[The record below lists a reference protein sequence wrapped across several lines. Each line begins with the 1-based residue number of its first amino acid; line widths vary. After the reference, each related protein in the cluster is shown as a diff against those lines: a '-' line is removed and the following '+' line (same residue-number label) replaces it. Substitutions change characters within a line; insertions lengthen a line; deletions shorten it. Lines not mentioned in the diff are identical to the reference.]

1 MNPKKLRLLI
11 AAGGTG
17 GHLFPAL
24 AVAQELKKTL
34 NNNFEAQF
42 VGSANKIEAKV
53 VPSYGYPFTPIPI
66 SGYTGLNFNAFLLPF
81 KIFLSIAR
89 CKKIISELA
98 PNAVLCTGAY
108 ISYPAGLSA
117 SIAKIPLI
125 LMESNVN
132 PGKTIKL
139 LSPRANLIITSF
151 DETTKFFPENIKSK
165 IIKIGNPI
173 RNEIIKA
180 KDKQTIAQNFEFD
193 INKKTV
199 LIFGG
204 SLGAKSLNLA
214 VENNLE
220 KFATTNIQ
228 FIWQTGSNFQHSKP
242 IPSNFKVF
250 QFINDMASAY
260 ALADLVISRAGATT
274 IAEITAIGKPSILV
288 PLASASNNE
297 QYMNAELLEK
307 KKASIMIHN
316 DDISNKIFEII
327 TNIINDNKKLVELS
341 KNALALGNP
350 EAGKIIANLII
361 DKYYH

>member
-1 MNPKKLRLLI
+1 MDQKKLKLLI

-24 AVAQELKKTL
+24 AVAQELKKIL
-34 NNNFEAQF
+34 NQNFEAHF
-42 VGSANKIEAKV
+42 VGNANKIEAKV
-53 VPSYGYPFTPIPI
+53 VPSYGYSFTPIPI
-66 SGYTGLNFNAFLLPF
+66 SGYTGLNFNAFILPF

-89 CKKIISELA
+89 CKKIISALN

-117 SIAKIPLI
+117 SIAKVPLI

-132 PGKTIKL
+132 PGKTIRL

-151 DETTKFFPENIKSK
+151 DETAKYFAENIKSK

-173 RNEIIKA
+173 RNEIIEA
-180 KDKQTIAQNFEFD
+180 KDKKAIALNFGLD

-204 SLGAKSLNLA
+204 SLGANSINLA
-214 VENNLE
+214 IENNIE

-228 FIWQTGSNFQHSKP
+228 FIWQTGSKFQHTKP

-274 IAEITAIGKPSILV
+274 VAEITAIGKPSILV

-297 QYMNAELLEK
+297 QYLNAELLEK

-327 TNIINDNKKLVELS
+327 TNIINDTKKLYELS
-341 KNALALGNP
+341 QNALALGNP